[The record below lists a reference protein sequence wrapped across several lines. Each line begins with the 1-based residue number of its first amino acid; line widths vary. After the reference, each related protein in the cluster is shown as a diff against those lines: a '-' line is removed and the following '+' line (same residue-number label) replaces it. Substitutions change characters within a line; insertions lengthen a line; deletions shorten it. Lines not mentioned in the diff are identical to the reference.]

1 MSSMGSL
8 FTLYIL
14 KWSSLVEGDEQLDC
28 PNSQQLWNHAMHVL
42 QFFFGFRI
50 NTTVSA
56 WADPAFIFYY

>member
-42 QFFFGFRI
+42 Q
-50 NTTVSA
+50 
-56 WADPAFIFYY
+56 IFSGLA